1 MKPILPNLPP
11 TRTHHRHLLQDLIIS
26 TCSNPHWVKMAE
38 HWFRARLQCGR
49 LGSNPLSPYELC
61 DPDLLICIKEITFIH
76 PTGLLQELN
85 EMRHVKSVS
94 AHSFQVNVFPVV
106 IIILGTRREEGER
119 LLPRPWNAACPL
131 FTDPPTLFNEP
142 CWVWYYHPT
151 KILHFPK
158 LQTSMYYFQIPL
170 YHFYLLNRFV

>member
-85 EMRHVKSVS
+85 EIRHVKSVS

-119 LLPRPWNAACPL
+119 LLPRP
-131 FTDPPTLFNEP
+131 
-142 CWVWYYHPT
+142 
-151 KILHFPK
+151 
-158 LQTSMYYFQIPL
+158 
-170 YHFYLLNRFV
+170 